1 MRLRLGRSRSKR
13 PRERGVAVIEFAL
26 ALVFFV
32 PLILGILDY
41 GYYFYVAV
49 NVVEATRIGA
59 RQLALQNVTNCA
71 NVAGV
76 AAAQAAATATMASG
90 TPGPA
95 TVYMNNQ
102 TGMGTK
108 TTVTASCGIV
118 PTDPTWRFKVQV
130 DFPPAV
136 GILRAGMHPSV
147 AVPGDVEFS
156 QTVYISGQ

>member
-13 PRERGVAVIEFAL
+13 PRQRGVAVIEFSL

-59 RQLALQNVTNCA
+59 RQVALQNVGNCA
-71 NVAGV
+71 NVAAV
-76 AAAQAAATATMASG
+76 AAARAVATATMLPG
-90 TPGPA
+90 PPGPA
-95 TVYMNNQ
+95 TAYMNNQ
-102 TGMGTK
+102 TGMGLK
-108 TTVTASCGIV
+108 TTVTASCGTV
-118 PTDPTWRFKVQV
+118 PSDPTWNFKVQV

-136 GILRAGMHPSV
+136 GFLRAGMHPSV

-156 QTVYISGQ
+156 QTVYIGGK

>member
-1 MRLRLGRSRSKR
+1 
-13 PRERGVAVIEFAL
+13 VIEFAL

-59 RQLALQNVTNCA
+59 RQLALQNVGNCA
-71 NVAGV
+71 NLAAV
-76 AAAQAAATATMASG
+76 AAARALATATMAAG
-90 TPGPA
+90 PPGPGPA

-118 PTDPTWRFKVQV
+118 PSNPTWNFKVQV

-156 QTVYISGQ
+156 QTVYIGGQ